1 MLPTVLLWTGK
12 ATTAG
17 VIVATVEA
25 VAVGVEVRVRVAE
38 EDGAAI
44 LRSVATMAEMA
55 TTCAPC
61 VWIQTGT
68 RIGPKDYCDM
78 LVRIVGNHAA
88 GQVLVTIVDLM
99 VRAADKVGVDQDA
112 PTMSADAI
120 TTCAC
125 GIRVLAS
132 STALDFHHIAK
143 MICQVHMNA
152 RVRR

>member
-1 MLPTVLLWTGK
+1 
-12 ATTAG
+12 
-17 VIVATVEA
+17 
-25 VAVGVEVRVRVAE
+25 
-38 EDGAAI
+38 
-44 LRSVATMAEMA
+44 MAEMA

-125 GIRVLAS
+125 G
-132 STALDFHHIAK
+132 
-143 MICQVHMNA
+143 
-152 RVRR
+152 